1 MMRFEIID
9 RVAVLTLDRQE
20 RRNALNAE
28 ICDEIRAHFTSVA
41 GVGGERVNGV
51 GAIVIAAE
59 GSAFCAGADL
69 VLRAADVSD
78 GGGIQPGGN
87 DSFRPAFER
96 LLYCIVEHPLPVF
109 AAINGPCMGAGMQ
122 LAVGCDFRVAS
133 PKAIFSIPASKLG
146 IVLSAANISRLS
158 RLVGPS
164 MSRDLLLASRSLN
177 VDEAERAGLVNRRAD
192 DVRDF
197 TIAWADEVARLAPI
211 TVHGHKRALHL
222 IETGL
227 SQDGIAELKALEETA
242 FMSSDLQEGLEAFA
256 QKRPPEFTGK

>member
-1 MMRFEIID
+1 MMRFEIVD

-28 ICDEIRAHFTSVA
+28 ICDEIRAHFMSVA
-41 GVGGERVNGV
+41 GLGGERANGV

-122 LAVGCDFRVAS
+122 TLRLGATLGCLAESNLLDPCIKTWDCA
-133 PKAIFSIPASKLG
+133 
-146 IVLSAANISRLS
+146 LS
-158 RLVGPS
+158 RQHFTPESPRWSVYVTRPF
-164 MSRDLLLASRSLN
+164 ACF
-177 VDEAERAGLVNRRAD
+177 AITKRR
-192 DVRDF
+192 
-197 TIAWADEVARLAPI
+197 
-211 TVHGHKRALHL
+211 
-222 IETGL
+222 
-227 SQDGIAELKALEETA
+227 
-242 FMSSDLQEGLEAFA
+242 
-256 QKRPPEFTGK
+256 